1 MVSGRRSAKDET
13 DDNDMSLFQTL
24 DVSASGLAVQRA
36 RVEALAQNVA
46 NAQTT
51 RTPEGGPY
59 RRRHVVVEAAPEAS
73 TPFGATLARL
83 RTGLDPSHDEAG
95 VRVNEIVVDD
105 SPPER
110 RYLPSHP
117 DAGPDGYV
125 DFPPFNPVED
135 MVDLSSGVRTYQ
147 ANLAVIA
154 ALKEMISR
162 TFDISR

>member
-1 MVSGRRSAKDET
+1 
-13 DDNDMSLFQTL
+13 MSLFGTM
-24 DVSASGLAVQRA
+24 DISASGLAVQRA

-59 RRRHVVVEAAPEAS
+59 RRRHVVVEAAPGTGS
-73 TPFGATLARL
+73 PFGTMLAHL
-83 RTGLDPSHDEAG
+83 RSGVDPARQTTG

-135 MVDLSSGVRTYQ
+135 MVDLSSGVRSYQ

-162 TFDISR
+162 TLDISR

>member
-1 MVSGRRSAKDET
+1 
-13 DDNDMSLFQTL
+13 MSLLNTL
-24 DVSASGLAVQRA
+24 DISASGLAVQRA
-36 RVEALAQNVA
+36 RVETLAQNIA

-51 RTPEGGPY
+51 RTPAGGPY
-59 RRRHVVVEAAPEAS
+59 RRRHVLVEAAPEAS
-73 TPFGATLARL
+73 TPFGTMLAGMRAD
-83 RTGLDPSHDEAG
+83 LDPRYDATG
-95 VRVNEIVVDD
+95 VRVQEIITDD

-125 DFPPFNPVED
+125 EFPPFNPVED
-135 MVDLSSGVRTYQ
+135 MVDLSSGVRAYQ

>member
-1 MVSGRRSAKDET
+1 
-13 DDNDMSLFQTL
+13 MSLLNSL
-24 DVSASGLAVQRA
+24 DISASGLAVQRA

-59 RRRHVVVEAAPEAS
+59 RRRHVVVEAAPEAT
-73 TPFGATLARL
+73 TPFGTMLAQL
-83 RTGLDPSHDEAG
+83 RAGFGTRHDDRG
-95 VRVNEIVVDD
+95 VRVADVVVDQ

-117 DAGPDGYV
+117 DADADGYV
-125 DFPPFNPVED
+125 AFPSFNPVED
-135 MVDLSSGVRTYQ
+135 MVDLNAGVRSYQ